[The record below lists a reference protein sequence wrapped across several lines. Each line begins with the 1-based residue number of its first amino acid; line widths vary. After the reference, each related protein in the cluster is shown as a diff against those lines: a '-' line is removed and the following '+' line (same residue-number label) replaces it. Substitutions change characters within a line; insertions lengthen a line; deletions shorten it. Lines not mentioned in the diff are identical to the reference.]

1 MGHVGEWVNGSWVWK
16 LKWRREW
23 FTWET
28 LLVCDL
34 MREMEGVR
42 LKQCTCDEVVWKSS
56 STVFFSVNSAY
67 NIVTFDPNFVEKL
80 FYKHLWKLFIPKK
93 KSLGFHMENVV
104 G

>member
-1 MGHVGEWVNGSWVWK
+1 MVLTIEWVNGSWVWK

-42 LKQCTCDEVVWKSS
+42 LKQCTCDEVVFHCLQ
-56 STVFFSVNSAY
+56 VLSVKEILLYIRFAL
-67 NIVTFDPNFVEKL
+67 VLVL
-80 FYKHLWKLFIPKK
+80 
-93 KSLGFHMENVV
+93 
-104 G
+104 